1 MGQWRKYMTKEIE
14 TIKINEVEYV
24 RKDSCEKP
32 DLAKNIVM
40 VRTYSAGVHFGELVS
55 REGKEVV
62 LKNAHRVF
70 YWSNACSLSQLSV
83 DGSTDPNN
91 KISMAVSEIILTEA
105 IEIIPLTTKAF
116 AALTSKIWKK

>member
-1 MGQWRKYMTKEIE
+1 MSIE

-24 RKDSCEKP
+24 RRDSIKP
-32 DLAKNIVM
+32 QVETMKNIVM

-70 YWSNACSLSQLSV
+70 YWTNACSLSQLAIQ
-83 DGSTDPNN
+83 GSQNKNAEN
-91 KISMAVSEIILTEA
+91 KISMAVPEIILTEA
-105 IEIIPLTTKAF
+105 IEIIPMTKEAFDNLTAI
-116 AALTSKIWKK
+116 IWKK